1 MGASHLDLHSEG
13 LSVSGAPR
21 GPALPL
27 LSPLRP
33 GATVE
38 SVVSALSLPTPPTP
52 RSAGCFGVS
61 GPRLEVHASVRG
73 VRARCG
79 CAHGRRGSHLSAHRQ
94 GLSASGGGAG
104 PSPSGSSSIPLP
116 RGLGCF
122 GEARSRV
129 DPRSV
134 IRAPRSS

>member
-52 RSAGCFGVS
+52 RSAGCFGGQWS
-61 GPRLEVHASVRG
+61 PPGSACE
-73 VRARCG
+73 RARCA
-79 CAHGRRGSHLSAHRQ
+79 CALWVCARAAGVTPVCTQ
-94 GLSASGGGAG
+94 AG
-104 PSPSGSSSIPLP
+104 PLCVWRRSGSLSLWLVFHPATP
-116 RGLGCF
+116 GPGLL
-122 GEARSRV
+122 R
-129 DPRSV
+129 
-134 IRAPRSS
+134 

>member
-52 RSAGCFGVS
+52 LRVLWGSVVPTWKCMRACEVCVRVVGVRTGGGGHTCLHTGRAS
-61 GPRLEVHASVRG
+61 LRLEAERVPLPLARLPSRYPGAWAASVKP
-73 VRARCG
+73 V
-79 CAHGRRGSHLSAHRQ
+79 Q
-94 GLSASGGGAG
+94 G
-104 PSPSGSSSIPLP
+104 SIP
-116 RGLGCF
+116 
-122 GEARSRV
+122 EV
-129 DPRSV
+129 
-134 IRAPRSS
+134 